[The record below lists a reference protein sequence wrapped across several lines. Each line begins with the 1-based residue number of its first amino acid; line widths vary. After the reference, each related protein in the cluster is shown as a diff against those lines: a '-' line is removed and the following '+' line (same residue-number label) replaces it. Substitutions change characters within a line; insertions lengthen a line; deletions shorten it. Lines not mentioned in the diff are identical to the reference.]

1 MMKLE
6 SGAAAPDFTLPDQNG
21 NPVHLAD
28 RVRQNVVVLFFYP
41 KDNSAGC
48 TMEACSFRDSYE
60 DFKDAGADV
69 IGISGGTTEG
79 KQEFVQKNR
88 LPFTLVTD
96 LDGLVSR
103 AYGVEK
109 GKGLSAIAPPRITY
123 VIDREGIIRLRFESR
138 VNMDA
143 HVKES
148 LKFVQSLVSEQANT
162 GIPR

>member
-1 MMKLE
+1 MKLE
-6 SGAAAPDFTLPDQNG
+6 SGDAAPDFTLPDQNG
-21 NPVHLAD
+21 APVHLAD
-28 RVRQNVVVLFFYP
+28 RIRQNVVVLFFYP

-79 KQEFVQKNR
+79 KQEFVQRNR

-96 LDGLVSR
+96 ADGAVAQ
-103 AYGVEK
+103 AYGVAK
-109 GKGLSAIAPPRITY
+109 GTGLSALAPPRITF
-123 VIDREGIIRLRFESR
+123 VIDREGIVRLRFESR
-138 VNMDA
+138 INMDA

-148 LKFVQSLVSEQANT
+148 LRFVQSLVREQANL
-162 GIPR
+162 GNAR

>member
-1 MMKLE
+1 MKLE
-6 SGAAAPDFTLPDQNG
+6 SGDAAPDFTLPDQNG
-21 NPVHLAD
+21 APVHLAD
-28 RVRQNVVVLFFYP
+28 RVRQNIVVLFFYP

-79 KQEFVQKNR
+79 KQQFVKRNR

-96 LDGLVSR
+96 ADGVVAQ

-109 GKGLSAIAPPRITY
+109 GTGLSVIAPPRITY
-123 VIDREGIIRLRFESR
+123 VIDREGIVRLRFESR
-138 VNMDA
+138 INMDA

-148 LKFVQSLVSEQANT
+148 LKFVQSLVREQANS
-162 GIPR
+162 GNAR